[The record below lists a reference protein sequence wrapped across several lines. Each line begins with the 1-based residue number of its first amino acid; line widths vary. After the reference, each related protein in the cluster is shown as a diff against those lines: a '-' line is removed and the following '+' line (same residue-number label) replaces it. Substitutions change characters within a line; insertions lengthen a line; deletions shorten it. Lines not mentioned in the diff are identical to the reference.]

1 MTRLARQ
8 IVNSTAVLA
17 VALTLGAGVRAQV
30 TAAKKPEAAQKT
42 RPSADKKSAEKPAMK
57 IGAKAAAKPVEKH
70 AAKTEEKRR
79 ATRGGVTRQ
88 AKAAAKAPEK
98 ASAAA
103 AATAP
108 VAASPAPAA
117 PEPSVDL
124 VGKRDP
130 FVALVNTS
138 KGGAEHL
145 PPGKAGLVIGTL
157 TVQGTV
163 QGSNGMIAVIA
174 NPDQRVYFVR
184 EGDRLYD
191 GDVQKISL
199 DGVTF
204 QQNTKDAFGKPIER
218 TVVKRIYPSAGE
230 QQ

>member
-1 MTRLARQ
+1 MK
-8 IVNSTAVLA
+8 AV
-17 VALTLGAGVRAQV
+17 
-30 TAAKKPEAAQKT
+30 P
-42 RPSADKKSAEKPAMK
+42 
-57 IGAKAAAKPVEKH
+57 KAAAKTVAPSSPAVPSAP
-70 AAKTEEKRR
+70 AA
-79 ATRGGVTRQ
+79 G
-88 AKAAAKAPEK
+88 
-98 ASAAA
+98 
-103 AATAP
+103 
-108 VAASPAPAA
+108 PAPAEA
-117 PEPSVDL
+117 DANLDL

-130 FVALVNTS
+130 FVALVNSS
-138 KGGAEHL
+138 KGPGEHL

-191 GDVQKISL
+191 GEVQKISL
-199 DGVTF
+199 DAVTF
-204 QQNTKDAFGKPIER
+204 EQNTKDAFGKPIER

>member
-1 MTRLARQ
+1 MTRLARHGVHFLAVLAIALSFGGAVWSQ
-8 IVNSTAVLA
+8 AKTAKRARPAHKARAASAAKKTAAKSAAQAQAAPAAAPTAPEASAAPPATNSTA
-17 VALTLGAGVRAQV
+17 
-30 TAAKKPEAAQKT
+30 TA
-42 RPSADKKSAEKPAMK
+42 
-57 IGAKAAAKPVEKH
+57 
-70 AAKTEEKRR
+70 
-79 ATRGGVTRQ
+79 
-88 AKAAAKAPEK
+88 
-98 ASAAA
+98 
-103 AATAP
+103 
-108 VAASPAPAA
+108 
-117 PEPSVDL
+117 L

-138 KGGAEHL
+138 KGGGERL

-163 QGSNGMIAVIA
+163 QGSNGPIAVIA

-191 GDVQKISL
+191 GEVEKINL

>member
-1 MTRLARQ
+1 MRRLARDC
-8 IVNSTAVLA
+8 VNSLA
-17 VALTLGAGVRAQV
+17 ILAIALSFGAATWAQGKP
-30 TAAKKPEAAQKT
+30 AKKPA
-42 RPSADKKSAEKPAMK
+42 
-57 IGAKAAAKPVEKH
+57 
-70 AAKTEEKRR
+70 RR
-79 ATRGGVTRQ
+79 ART
-88 AKAAAKAPEK
+88 AAAAKAK
-98 ASAAA
+98 SAVK
-103 AATAP
+103 P
-108 VAASPAPAA
+108 KVAARPKAVARPKVARKPAAKAPAPAA
-117 PEPSVDL
+117 APAAQAAAPPAAPASEGVVDL

-138 KGGAEHL
+138 KGGNEHL

-157 TVQGTV
+157 TVQGAV
-163 QGSNGMIAVIA
+163 QSANGMIAVIA

-191 GDVQKISL
+191 GTVEKISL

>member
-8 IVNSTAVLA
+8 CVNSVAALALAVCFGTAVWAQGKPVMKSKPAQRARTA
-17 VALTLGAGVRAQV
+17 VRVKP
-30 TAAKKPEAAQKT
+30 AAK
-42 RPSADKKSAEKPAMK
+42 
-57 IGAKAAAKPVEKH
+57 AAKPV
-70 AAKTEEKRR
+70 AKGPASQ
-79 ATRGGVTRQ
+79 AT
-88 AKAAAKAPEK
+88 
-98 ASAAA
+98 
-103 AATAP
+103 
-108 VAASPAPAA
+108 PAA
-117 PEPSVDL
+117 PATGFKTVSL

-138 KGGAEHL
+138 KATGQHL

-163 QGSNGMIAVIA
+163 QGENGMVAVIA

-191 GDVQKISL
+191 GEVEKITL

>member
-1 MTRLARQ
+1 MTRLATQ
-8 IVNSTAVLA
+8 CL
-17 VALTLGAGVRAQV
+17 
-30 TAAKKPEAAQKT
+30 
-42 RPSADKKSAEKPAMK
+42 KSAAVVAFALSIGTSVWAQAKPAMK
-57 IGAKAAAKPVEKH
+57 SKPNASRPAAAMKTAPKAAWAEAQAKPRPKAET
-70 AAKTEEKRR
+70 AKPHRSRPATAMRR
-79 ATRGGVTRQ
+79 APEH
-88 AKAAAKAPEK
+88 AKPAIAVVAP
-98 ASAAA
+98 SA
-103 AATAP
+103 
-108 VAASPAPAA
+108 PAPASTPEAGEAAA
-117 PEPSVDL
+117 PAASDTTLDL

-130 FVALVNTS
+130 FVALVNS
-138 KGGAEHL
+138 AKGPQENL

-163 QGSNGMIAVIA
+163 QGANGMIAVIA

-191 GDVQKISL
+191 GEVQKIAL
-199 DGVTF
+199 DAVTF

>member
-1 MTRLARQ
+1 MTRLA
-8 IVNSTAVLA
+8 SHCLKLAAFLALALSLGTAVWA
-17 VALTLGAGVRAQV
+17 QGKIAKSARPTPPHRAHWAAAAK
-30 TAAKKPEAAQKT
+30 TAAKPT
-42 RPSADKKSAEKPAMK
+42 RKAPL
-57 IGAKAAAKPVEKH
+57 AAAHRLHRAAVAGAVVEPTVKAD
-70 AAKTEEKRR
+70 AA
-79 ATRGGVTRQ
+79 
-88 AKAAAKAPEK
+88 
-98 ASAAA
+98 
-103 AATAP
+103 
-108 VAASPAPAA
+108 PAPAA
-117 PEPSVDL
+117 ASPESTAAPAESDTALDL

-130 FVALVNTS
+130 FVALVNGS
-138 KGGAEHL
+138 KGPAEHL

-157 TVQGTV
+157 TVQGAV
-163 QGSNGMIAVIA
+163 QGANGMIAVVA

-191 GDVQKISL
+191 GDVEKISL

>member
-1 MTRLARQ
+1 MTKLARQ
-8 IVNSTAVLA
+8 CVNSVAVLA
-17 VALTLGAGVRAQV
+17 LAVSFGTVVWAQGKP
-30 TAAKKPEAAQKT
+30 AKKPIPAHRART
-42 RPSADKKSAEKPAMK
+42 AVPVKPALK
-57 IGAKAAAKPVEKH
+57 AAKPEARKPAPQ
-70 AAKTEEKRR
+70 AA
-79 ATRGGVTRQ
+79 AT
-88 AKAAAKAPEK
+88 ANAAKAP
-98 ASAAA
+98 ASSQGF
-103 AATAP
+103 TN
-108 VAASPAPAA
+108 VS
-117 PEPSVDL
+117 L

-130 FVALVNTS
+130 FIALVNTS
-138 KGGAEHL
+138 KGTGQHL

-163 QGSNGMIAVIA
+163 QGENGMIAVIA

-191 GDVQKISL
+191 GEVEKITL

>member
-1 MTRLARQ
+1 MTRFASQCLKSAALLLLAL
-8 IVNSTAVLA
+8 SC
-17 VALTLGAGVRAQV
+17 GAGVWAQAPAPKPKTQTPRRT
-30 TAAKKPEAAQKT
+30 TAMKPGQKSSWT
-42 RPSADKKSAEKPAMK
+42 KTAPAEKARPHAHPRPGMAMRK
-57 IGAKAAAKPVEKH
+57 RGTRRVPRAAVAIAPGA
-70 AAKTEEKRR
+70 
-79 ATRGGVTRQ
+79 
-88 AKAAAKAPEK
+88 
-98 ASAAA
+98 
-103 AATAP
+103 
-108 VAASPAPAA
+108 PAPASA
-117 PEPSVDL
+117 PDAASEAAPPPAASDANLDL

-157 TVQGTV
+157 SVQGTV
-163 QGSNGMIAVIA
+163 QGENGMIAVIA

-191 GDVQKISL
+191 GEVEKISL
-199 DGVTF
+199 DAVTF

-218 TVVKRIYPSAGE
+218 TVIKRIYPSAGE

>member
-1 MTRLARQ
+1 MTRLAKLC
-8 IVNSTAVLA
+8 VNSVAVIA
-17 VALTLGAGVRAQV
+17 VALSFGASVWGQ
-30 TAAKKPEAAQKT
+30 AKTPSKT
-42 RPSADKKSAEKPAMK
+42 KRMQPK
-57 IGAKAAAKPVEKH
+57 GH
-70 AAKTEEKRR
+70 AAR
-79 ATRGGVTRQ
+79 
-88 AKAAAKAPEK
+88 AAKAQAKPARK
-98 ASAAA
+98 VAA
-103 AATAP
+103 AP
-108 VAASPAPAA
+108 VAAAVVVAAPAERFTA
-117 PEPSVDL
+117 LDL

-130 FVALVNTS
+130 FIALVNTS

-163 QGSNGMIAVIA
+163 QGANGMIAVIA

-191 GDVQKISL
+191 GEVEKISL